1 MFEEEEEEDWP
12 AGLPMLWLMKSSP
25 MDFCLSG
32 SAPRPPLWGL
42 GILTGEPLMLTKALM
57 LATDLFTGRFSPAEV
72 PQSPLPSRPERTGEP
87 RLLAGDGGAKSLFGE
102 GGTAGVRDGEEG
114 VGGWDFPPSR
124 KPLPLNGIVFLMSCD
139 PEPAVAL
146 GGFSFS
152 EDFFSEVFP
161 FFLPSFLP
169 FLPYPSG
176 SLTLV

>member
-1 MFEEEEEEDWP
+1 LGKTEEALLFGEVKDSFWVSVFEEEEEEDWP

-72 PQSPLPSRPERTGEP
+72 PESPLPLRPERTGEP

-124 KPLPLNGIVFLMSCD
+124 KPLPLNGIVFLTSCD
-139 PEPAVAL
+139 PEPEKRERETH
-146 GGFSFS
+146 F
-152 EDFFSEVFP
+152 E
-161 FFLPSFLP
+161 
-169 FLPYPSG
+169 SG
-176 SLTLV
+176 KQTF